1 MEDEDV
7 SSRCAICLCEPDALD
22 VAFIK
27 ACLHRFCAPCVAR
40 WARFCRARN
49 ARVGS
54 SPTDGSDAT
63 CPCCKTPFD
72 SVLVYR
78 ALDGEASL
86 DGEMIEESLCL
97 LQRAE
102 WVVERR
108 ARWEDDAAFATRDDD
123 VDEHDDEEDDDYL
136 DDDDIAFSGR
146 RKTLVL
152 GNRRFGRGGYISNS
166 GRVFARPTG
175 ASSSPASGKKKSTA
189 ASGKS
194 PVPPA
199 TKPPKHTGA
208 SSSSRSPEASEP
220 ATTTTRSSARSP
232 SPAGSD
238 ADGSTPRQ
246 RGRKSQKRADAKA
259 RKVEQERSRA
269 AARLKRLEDEAA
281 EKEAAR
287 EAAKAARE
295 ALEVLALER
304 DAQV

>member
-108 ARWEDDAAFATRDDD
+108 ARWEDDA

-136 DDDDIAFSGR
+136 DDADIAFSGR

-208 SSSSRSPEASEP
+208 SSSSR
-220 ATTTTRSSARSP
+220 RRRR
-232 SPAGSD
+232 
-238 ADGSTPRQ
+238 PRP
-246 RGRKSQKRADAKA
+246 RRR
-259 RKVEQERSRA
+259 RR
-269 AARLKRLEDEAA
+269 
-281 EKEAAR
+281 EAAR
-287 EAAKAARE
+287 ARLRPRVQTPTDRRLVS
-295 ALEVLALER
+295 AGER
-304 DAQV
+304 VKSAPTPRRARLSKSVREPRRG

>member
-1 MEDEDV
+1 MEDDDV

-22 VAFIK
+22 VAFVK

-40 WARFCRARN
+40 WARFCSAKN
-49 ARVGS
+49 ARAGVGS
-54 SPTDGSDAT
+54 SDGSEAT

-108 ARWEDDAAFATRDDD
+108 ARWEDDAAFAARDD
-123 VDEHDDEEDDDYL
+123 VDDDHAHDDDYL
-136 DDDDIAFSGR
+136 DDDEIAFSGR

-175 ASSSPASGKKKSTA
+175 ASSSPASGKKKPTTG

-194 PVPPA
+194 PVPST

-208 SSSSRSPEASEP
+208 SSSSSSPGVTSSVES
-220 ATTTTRSSARSP
+220 RSARSP

-281 EKEAAR
+281 EKEAAK
-287 EAAKAARE
+287 AAARAARE
-295 ALEVLALER
+295 ALEALALE
-304 DAQV
+304 AAV

>member
-1 MEDEDV
+1 MEDDEV
-7 SSRCAICLCEPDALD
+7 ASRCAICLCEPDALD
-22 VAFIK
+22 VAFVK
-27 ACLHRFCAPCVAR
+27 ACLHRFCAPCLAR
-40 WARFCRARN
+40 WARFCSAKNN
-49 ARVGS
+49 ARSANTAGS
-54 SPTDGSDAT
+54 SDGSEAT

-86 DGEMIEESLCL
+86 DGDMIEESLCL

-108 ARWEDDAAFATRDDD
+108 ARWEDDAAFAARDD
-123 VDEHDDEEDDDYL
+123 VDDDHAHDDDYL

-175 ASSSPASGKKKSTA
+175 ASSSPALGKQKQTTG

-194 PVPPA
+194 PVQSA

-208 SSSSRSPEASEP
+208 SSSSSSSPEVSDI
-220 ATTTTRSSARSP
+220 ATRSARSP

-269 AARLKRLEDEAA
+269 AARLKRIEDEAA
-281 EKEAAR
+281 EKEAAK
-287 EAAKAARE
+287 AAARAARE
-295 ALEVLALER
+295 ALEALALE
-304 DAQV
+304 AAV